1 MDDQER
7 QYEEFAR
14 RAQERR
20 RMVEARR
27 LGLEQR
33 MRERQQ
39 APEPDAPAWWDDEEE
54 EEEEPLHDELPSP
67 WIEEHE
73 APLEFP
79 ARREEAPSLL
89 SAARIRQAWR
99 SLIPRASAAWATGR
113 RCSNTVLSPWSLV
126 CSSWFN
132 VTSSMD

>member
-39 APEPDAPAWWDDEEE
+39 VPEPDAPAWWDDEEE
-54 EEEEPLHDELPSP
+54 APPAEELESP

-73 APLEFP
+73 APLGFP
-79 ARREEAPSLL
+79 ARREEAPRATL
-89 SAARIRQAWR
+89 AVPMQRQAPASER
-99 SLIPRASAAWATGR
+99 RRRLMLLESREGLRQAILAREVLGPPVALRRADEG
-113 RCSNTVLSPWSLV
+113 LP
-126 CSSWFN
+126 
-132 VTSSMD
+132 

>member
-73 APLEFP
+73 APSPWL
-79 ARREEAPSLL
+79 
-89 SAARIRQAWR
+89 RQHQ
-99 SLIPRASAAWATGR
+99 
-113 RCSNTVLSPWSLV
+113 CSNKPRRG
-126 CSSWFN
+126 SSN
-132 VTSSMD
+132 CTCGIAIAEAYRLCTERDCPYR

>member
-7 QYEEFAR
+7 QYEELAR

-27 LGLEQR
+27 LELEQR
-33 MRERQQ
+33 MREREQT
-39 APEPDAPAWWDDEEE
+39 PEPDAPAWWDDEEE

-79 ARREEAPSLL
+79 ARREEAPSPWL
-89 SAARIRQAWR
+89 RQHQ
-99 SLIPRASAAWATGR
+99 
-113 RCSNTVLSPWSLV
+113 CSNKPRRG
-126 CSSWFN
+126 SSN
-132 VTSSMD
+132 CTCGIAIAEAYRLCTERDCPYR